1 MKLIPF
7 YHWLILLLYTVT
19 PTHNIHTS
27 FFLSSSYFGGFP
39 CSSVGKESAYHTGD
53 LGSIPW
59 SGRSPG
65 EGNGNPLQY
74 SCLKN
79 PMDRGAWQAIVHGVA
94 RVGHDLATKPP
105 PPHLTFRTGHFNFKI
120 LNSAGE
126 RYLFSQ
132 PSYWRQNIVC
142 FCPSSCFMIKLTCMY
157 CSPTFN
163 FLEEEPVLRGTLSL
177 PC

>member
-1 MKLIPF
+1 MK
-7 YHWLILLLYTVT
+7 LLLYTVT

-74 SCLKN
+74 YCLEN

-94 RVGHDLATKPP
+94 RVGHDLATKPN
-105 PPHLTFRTGHFNFKI
+105 HHYSKYLLYINTF
-120 LNSAGE
+120 NSHNKSV
-126 RYLFSQ
+126 RQVLLLLSLFSHH
-132 PSYWRQNIVC
+132 SWRNCGSERFSNLPRVTQLVADRAGIWSGSLNPDPTLLRC
-142 FCPSSCFMIKLTCMY
+142 SCRREDKKW
-157 CSPTFN
+157 P
-163 FLEEEPVLRGTLSL
+163 
-177 PC
+177 